1 MWSARDI
8 PRLDGSTALV
18 TGATSGIGLETAIAL
33 SAQGAHVVIGAR
45 TAARGASALRALP
58 GRGSVL
64 ALELASLH
72 AVRQAASDLHE
83 RFERLDILINNAG
96 LWWQPAQ
103 RTTDGFESQMG
114 VNHLGHFALTG
125 LLLDLLERSP
135 AGRIVTVS
143 SKAAAAGS
151 VTHLDP
157 RSLDG
162 YRPTAA
168 YNASKLANLLF
179 AFELQHRL
187 AASDSST
194 ISLAAHPGG
203 ARTSLF
209 RDASPGFRVANATIG
224 WLFTQPARAGALPV
238 LRAATDRRAAGGEYY
253 GPGGPGQFKGAPKPH
268 RAPDRACDPV
278 TRRRLWALSEV
289 ATGVTYPLRT
299 EGAAY

>member
-1 MWSARDI
+1 MWTARDI
-8 PRLDGSTALV
+8 PRLDGTTALV
-18 TGATSGIGLETAIAL
+18 TGATAGIGLETAKVL

-45 TAARGASALRALP
+45 NAASGADAARALP
-58 GRGSVL
+58 GRISVL
-64 ALELASLH
+64 KLELASLE
-72 AVRQAASDLHE
+72 AVRQAAGDLHE
-83 RFERLDILINNAG
+83 RFERLDLLINNAG
-96 LWWQPAQ
+96 LWWQPAR

-125 LLLDLLERSP
+125 LLLDMLERSP

-157 RSLDG
+157 RNLDG
-162 YRPTAA
+162 YRPTTA

-187 AASDSST
+187 AASASST

-224 WLFTQPARAGALPV
+224 RLFTQPAHAGALSV
-238 LRAATDRRAAGGEYY
+238 LRAATDSQAVGGEYY
-253 GPGGPGQFKGAPKPH
+253 GPGGPGQFRGAPKRQ
-268 RAPDRACDPV
+268 RAPERACDPA
-278 TRRRLWALSEV
+278 TRRRLWAMSEEM
-289 ATGVTYPLRT
+289 TGVTYPLRT
-299 EGAAY
+299 DAAH

>member
-1 MWSARDI
+1 MEAVEHHG
-8 PRLDGSTALV
+8 LD
-18 TGATSGIGLETAIAL
+18 
-33 SAQGAHVVIGAR
+33 
-45 TAARGASALRALP
+45 
-58 GRGSVL
+58 
-64 ALELASLH
+64 
-72 AVRQAASDLHE
+72 E
-83 RFERLDILINNAG
+83 RFLGRKVSIHGAG
-96 LWWQPAQ
+96 ADARAAGDLVDGHAQ
-103 RTTDGFESQMG
+103 ALGGQG
-114 VNHLGHFALTG
+114 LGHFALTG

-151 VTHLDP
+151 VTHLDL
-157 RSLDG
+157 RNLDG
-162 YRPTAA
+162 YRPTTA

-187 AASDSST
+187 AAFDSST

-224 WLFTQPARAGALPV
+224 WLFTQPAQAGALPI

-268 RAPDRACDPV
+268 RAPDRASDPV

-299 EGAAY
+299 EGTAH

>member
-8 PRLDGSTALV
+8 PRLDGTTALV
-18 TGATSGIGLETAIAL
+18 TGATAGIGLEMAKAL

-45 TAARGASALRALP
+45 DAARGAEAVRALP

-64 ALELASLH
+64 ALELASLR
-72 AVRQAASDLHE
+72 AVRQAASDLHK

-103 RTTDGFESQMG
+103 LTKDGFESQMG

-125 LLLDLLERSP
+125 LLLDMLERSP

-151 VTHLDP
+151 VTALDP

-162 YRPTAA
+162 YRPTTA

-187 AASDSST
+187 AAADSST

-209 RDASPGFRVANATIG
+209 RDASSGFRVANATLG
-224 WLFTQPARAGALPV
+224 WLFTQPARAGALSV
-238 LRAATDRRAAGGEYY
+238 LRAATDPRAVGGEYY
-253 GPGGPGQFKGAPKPH
+253 GPGGPGQFRGNPKPH
-268 RAPDRACDPV
+268 RAPDRACDPAA
-278 TRRRLWALSEV
+278 RRRLWAMSEV
-289 ATGVTYPLRT
+289 ATGVAYPLPA
-299 EGAAY
+299 EAAL